1 MSAPLDTV
9 ERVTENTSP
18 ATEALADPAS
28 ADPVLDGPDADSTQA
43 TGGATAHA
51 ASDAV
56 APDLTA
62 PDHTKRNN
70 RVIWL
75 LLAATFVVILN
86 ETIMSVAIPKLME
99 DLRIDALA
107 AQWLSTAFMLT
118 MAVVIPI
125 TGFLL
130 QRYSTRTIFMA
141 AMSLFSLGTLAAALA
156 PGFPV
161 LVAARVVQAS
171 GTAIMIPLLMTTLM
185 TLVPANKRGR
195 TMGNVS
201 IVISVAPAIGPTIS
215 GFILNYLDWRWIFL
229 IVLPIALVML
239 LIGMK
244 FVENVTEPEKV
255 KLDVL
260 SVILSAFGFGGLLYG
275 LSQTGEVG
283 SGSSVVLWVS
293 LGIGVVSL
301 AAFILRQLLLQR
313 HNRALLDLRT
323 FKSQIFTVAI
333 SLMAI
338 STAGMF
344 GVIIV
349 LPLYLQHVLHLDTLA
364 TGLLLLPGGLVMGLL
379 APFVGRLYD
388 RFGPRVL
395 VVPGSILVSLALWS
409 LTMVTEN
416 TSPYM
421 VLAAHIGFSIGL
433 ALMFTPLFTAGL
445 GAVVPHL
452 YSHASAI
459 VGTVQQVA
467 GAAGTA
473 LLIAIMSVH
482 TATLVAGGESIDQAT
497 AGGIRMAFMAG
508 AIISLFAVVG
518 SFFIRKPA
526 DVIAPEGAFAH

>member
-1 MSAPLDTV
+1 M
-9 ERVTENTSP
+9 TENTSP

-28 ADPVLDGPDADSTQA
+28 ADSAVDGSAADSTQA
-43 TGGATAHA
+43 TRE
-51 ASDAV
+51 ASRPASGSV
-56 APDLTA
+56 VPDLTA

-75 LLAATFVVILN
+75 LLSATFVVILN
-86 ETIMSVAIPKLME
+86 ETIMSVAIPKLMD

-130 QRYSTRTIFMA
+130 QRYSTRAIFIA

-161 LVAARVVQAS
+161 LVGARVVQAS

-185 TLVPANKRGR
+185 TLVPPHKRGR

-229 IVLPIALVML
+229 LVLPIALVML

-255 KLDVL
+255 KIDVL
-260 SVILSAFGFGGLLYG
+260 SVILSAFGFGGLIYG
-275 LSQTGEVG
+275 LSQTGATGGG
-283 SGSSVVLWVS
+283 SSSVVMWVS
-293 LGIGVVSL
+293 LGIGVVAL

-313 HNRALLDLRT
+313 QNRALLDLRT
-323 FKSQIFTVAI
+323 FKAPIFTVAI
-333 SLMAI
+333 SLMAVI
-338 STAGMF
+338 TAAMF

-395 VVPGSILVSLALWS
+395 VVPGSIVVSLALWS
-409 LTMVTEN
+409 LTMVTEH

-421 VLAAHIGFSIGL
+421 VLAAHVGFSVGL

-473 LLIAIMSVH
+473 LLVAILSVH

-497 AGGIRMAFMAG
+497 AGGIRMAFLAA